1 MLFIFVMAILTD
13 LLQQIIDL
21 TLAAMP
27 ETINYPIPNL
37 PVSNR
42 PKLVILGGG
51 FAGLK
56 LARKMVNSEYQ
67 VILLDKNNYH
77 QFQPLFYQVATAA
90 LEPSA
95 ISFPLRKIFHHTPN
109 VTFRMAEALELDQN
123 SKRLYTNVGYIDFDY
138 LVLAMGAD
146 TNYFG
151 MKNIMEHSTP
161 MKTVSEALYIRN
173 RIISNY
179 EKAIN
184 IADVEKR
191 KSMMNV
197 VIVGGGPTGVELAGA
212 IAELRN
218 NVFPK
223 DYPELNFQNMRV
235 VLAEAGP
242 KLLAGM
248 STEASDKAVIYLDKL
263 GVEIMVNAVVEDYDG
278 LTIKIK
284 DHESLETR
292 TLLWA
297 AGVKPNHIK
306 GLRKEQM
313 IPNGRLKVDEFN
325 ALVDTEGIYVV
336 GDLCIQTDEDYPRG
350 HPQVAQV
357 AIQQADNLANNL
369 KAIADNRSIKKFKY
383 KDLGSMATV
392 GRSLAVVDLPFVK
405 FQGFIAWITWLFVH
419 LMAIV
424 GVKNRIFIF
433 LDWAWNYLSFDPALR
448 LLIRPRY
455 VKPKEKEELVEDK

>member
-1 MLFIFVMAILTD
+1 MQNSL
-13 LLQQIIDL
+13 
-21 TLAAMP
+21 
-27 ETINYPIPNL
+27 NHPIPNL

-42 PKLVILGGG
+42 KKIVILGGG

-56 LARKMVNSEYQ
+56 LARKLIGSDYQ
-67 VILLDKNNYH
+67 VVLLDKNNYH

-109 VTFRMAEALELDQN
+109 VTFRMAEAEKVDQEN
-123 SKRLYTNVGYIDFDY
+123 KRIYTNAGYLDYDY
-138 LVLAMGAD
+138 LVLALGAD

-151 MKNIMEHSTP
+151 MKNIMEYGTP

-173 RIISNY
+173 RIIANY
-179 EKAIN
+179 ERAIN
-184 IADVEKR
+184 TEDLETR
-191 KSMMNV
+191 KAMMNV

-218 NVFPK
+218 NVLPK
-223 DYPELNFQNMRV
+223 DYPELNFKNMKV
-235 VLAEAGP
+235 VLAEASGN
-242 KLLAGM
+242 LLVGM
-248 STEASDKAVIYLDKL
+248 SKESSEKAIEYLKKL
-263 GVEIMVNAVVEDYDG
+263 GVEVRLNAVVEDYDG

-284 DHESLETR
+284 DQKSLKTR

-297 AGVKPNHIK
+297 AGVKPNHIE
-306 GLRKEQM
+306 GLHKEQM
-313 IPNGRLKVDEFN
+313 IKNGRLIVDKTN
-325 ALVDTEGIYVV
+325 QLIHSDGIFVV
-336 GDLCIQTDEDYPRG
+336 GDLCVQKTEDYPNG

-357 AIQQADNLANNL
+357 AIQQADNLAYNL
-369 KAIADNRSIKKFKY
+369 KAMADNRPLKDFKY

-392 GRSLAVVDLPFVK
+392 GRKLAVVDLPFWK
-405 FQGFIAWITWLFVH
+405 FQGFFAWITWLFVH

-448 LLIRPRY
+448 LLIRPKY
-455 VKPKEKEELVEDK
+455 VKPKEKEALVEDKNE